1 MQSGTERS
9 EIEKALESMIGTLE
23 DSDPRQRA
31 YGYTEDVVFV
41 MPGAPVV
48 RGREEML
55 KRLES
60 AAIMWSVTITPLTI
74 EGTYNLAWA
83 DGLFTCMMDP
93 TESNPGQRVAMR
105 FLMVWRKESDGVWR
119 IAREVLSADPSA
131 K

>member
-1 MQSGTERS
+1 MTRWTSTVKGYPPKLVSAMQSGTERS

-74 EGTYNLAWA
+74 EGTYTWH
-83 DGLFTCMMDP
+83 
-93 TESNPGQRVAMR
+93 GQTVCLPA
-105 FLMVWRKESDGVWR
+105 
-119 IAREVLSADPSA
+119 
-131 K
+131 